1 MRVALQESNARV
13 LELEGSLALLQA
25 QHAIIHG
32 TLRMRH
38 HTWRGCLQCDRMI
51 CRRGMQGC

>member
-1 MRVALQESNARV
+1 MRVILQERNARG
-13 LELEGSLALLQA
+13 LELDSSLTMREA

-38 HTWRGCLQCDRMI
+38 HI
-51 CRRGMQGC
+51 